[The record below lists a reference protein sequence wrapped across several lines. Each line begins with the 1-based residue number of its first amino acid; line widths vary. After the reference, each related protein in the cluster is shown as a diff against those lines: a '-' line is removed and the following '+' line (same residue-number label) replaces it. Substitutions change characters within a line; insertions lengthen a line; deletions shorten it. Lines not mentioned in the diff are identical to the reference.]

1 MSAALPGEGLM
12 RDGAIRALA
21 IAFIVSILLHAAI
34 LGLLPRLRELAALV
48 PPAPVPLIARVVRP
62 APPPAPPAPVQ
73 ESRQTPPSRAIAPA
87 PVVAPPPAP
96 GPLPAPQAQPS
107 ATAPPA
113 RAPEPAPAPA
123 PALVTPAPAPSAP
136 AIDPGALEHYRQGLI
151 GQAVRHKR
159 YPRVAIDNNW
169 EGEVVVRMAVGA
181 DGRIAALRVA
191 RSSGHEV
198 LDRQA
203 LEMFRNAKPLVQ
215 IPGELRGREFEL
227 ELRAVY
233 SLRDQRSG

>member
-1 MSAALPGEGLM
+1 M
-12 RDGAIRALA
+12 IR
-21 IAFIVSILLHAAI
+21 VES
-34 LGLLPRLRELAALV
+34 LGKR
-48 PPAPVPLIARVVRP
+48 
-62 APPPAPPAPVQ
+62 
-73 ESRQTPPSRAIAPA
+73 
-87 PVVAPPPAP
+87 
-96 GPLPAPQAQPS
+96 
-107 ATAPPA
+107 
-113 RAPEPAPAPA
+113 
-123 PALVTPAPAPSAP
+123 
-136 AIDPGALEHYRQGLI
+136 Y
-151 GQAVRHKR
+151 KR

-203 LEMFRNAKPLVQ
+203 LEMFRSAKPRVQ